1 MRDLGLSLLS
11 FSATWRRQKKT
22 RSNFSKAR
30 KEITELHGGGRVDVW
45 RVAGAAQWV
54 VQGHVG
60 LMSSAAPLCSPGV
73 CCFFSN
79 GETSLLVY
87 KRLRHTAST
96 FRLRLKSTRF
106 FPEKQRPAGRMQP
119 PRVEAVNKLP
129 SSFCRVW
136 KGATPFAIHLSNIL
150 NNEDKL

>member
-1 MRDLGLSLLS
+1 MRRGED
-11 FSATWRRQKKT
+11 KKKQDQT
-22 RSNFSKAR
+22 SVKQEKRSPSCTG
-30 KEITELHGGGRVDVW
+30 E
-45 RVAGAAQWV
+45 
-54 VQGHVG
+54 GHVG
-60 LMSSAAPLCSPGV
+60 LSSAAPLCSPGV
-73 CCFFSN
+73 CCFFLN

-136 KGATPFAIHLSNIL
+136 KGATPFAIHLLNIL